1 METLYYNMKPGLRM
15 HIRLREASTPEELIQ
30 RVQEIEE
37 VQAHSSKEAPAEN
50 RAMTKKTDQHIP
62 YKRHL

>member
-1 METLYYNMKPGLRM
+1 METLYYNMKPGLRL

-37 VQAHSSKEAPAEN
+37 FQAQLPREAPAETRATTKPN
-50 RAMTKKTDQHIP
+50 RPAHP
-62 YKRHL
+62 L